1 MRCPVCGSGDSLVK
15 SKDRKREMVVCRECG
30 VIVFES
36 GVDVGPKWRVFDERE
51 KRQVKIKPR
60 CVYGP
65 DGKPLQDV
73 YILLVYGY
81 IVRVIVIVGKEFY
94 VFLFESDA
102 KEFIKRR
109 FGLEQFEVRPCKS
122 S

>member
-1 MRCPVCGSGDSLVK
+1 MRCPVCGGGGSLVY
-15 SKDRKREMVVCRECG
+15 DRERGMVICRQCG
-30 VIVFES
+30 LVVSES
-36 GVDVGPKWRVFDERE
+36 AVDVGPKWRVFDKRE
-51 KRQVKIKPR
+51 KRKVKIEPR

-102 KEFIKRR
+102 KEFIRRR
-109 FGLEQFEVRPCKS
+109 FGLDQFEVRHCKS